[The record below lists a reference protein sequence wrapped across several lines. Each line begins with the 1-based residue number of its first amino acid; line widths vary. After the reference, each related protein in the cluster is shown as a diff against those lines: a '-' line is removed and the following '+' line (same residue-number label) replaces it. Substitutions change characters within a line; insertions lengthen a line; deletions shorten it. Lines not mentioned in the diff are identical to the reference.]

1 MNTGNS
7 YRLLNHTAPSSKRM
21 AVVGLVWKKW
31 WWCLFTMS
39 LFFCWISILVKCDT
53 TDNIKTSHE
62 TNSNMHRRH
71 RSDPQAD
78 LENGKFDD
86 LSQNHFQKVQLASG
100 KKLLLSR
107 LF

>member
-1 MNTGNS
+1 
-7 YRLLNHTAPSSKRM
+7 M
-21 AVVGLVWKKW
+21 AVVVGLVWKKW

-62 TNSNMHRRH
+62 TNSNLHRRH

-78 LENGKFDD
+78 LENEKFDD

-100 KKLLLSR
+100 KKLFFGHFDTEKGPFTNYVDKPR
-107 LF
+107 D